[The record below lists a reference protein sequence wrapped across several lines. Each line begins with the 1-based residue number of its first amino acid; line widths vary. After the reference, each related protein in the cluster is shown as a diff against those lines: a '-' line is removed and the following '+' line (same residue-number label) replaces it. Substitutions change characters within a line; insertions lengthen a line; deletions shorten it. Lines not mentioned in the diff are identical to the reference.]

1 MANYYI
7 DLNCGSDEN
16 DGLCAD
22 KPSHNHRQSR
32 WLAQPYKGNGTGRA
46 ESPLKKSDICKF
58 ALQSQMRQQ
67 LLFASLV

>member
-1 MANYYI
+1 MNHPRQRNLRLI
-7 DLNCGSDEN
+7 SE
-16 DGLCAD
+16 
-22 KPSHNHRQSR
+22 KSHNHRQSR
-32 WLAQPYKGNGTGRA
+32 WLAQSYKGNGTGRA